1 MIKLSDI
8 INYLIQQHNFNSY
21 LEIGVSTGV
30 CFGAVNCKFKD
41 VVDPVKQTSDVN
53 YNMTSDAFF
62 KVVDPNKKYDVILID
77 GLHTTEQVLKDY
89 NHSLSHLS
97 ETGYIL
103 LDDTCPYDESW
114 VIPEGNPGGWCGTI
128 YKFMIDL
135 AYNNCDIN
143 YNTVFV
149 PHGHTIITRGK
160 REPLY
165 LQYSDDWSF
174 FDRYR
179 SVILNLISEED
190 FYMMYMKKQ
199 NETSS
204 Y

>member
-8 INYLIQQHNFNSY
+8 INYLIQQNNFNSY

-53 YNMTSDAFF
+53 YNM
-62 KVVDPNKKYDVILID
+62 
-77 GLHTTEQVLKDY
+77 
-89 NHSLSHLS
+89 
-97 ETGYIL
+97 
-103 LDDTCPYDESW
+103 
-114 VIPEGNPGGWCGTI
+114 
-128 YKFMIDL
+128 
-135 AYNNCDIN
+135 
-143 YNTVFV
+143 VFV